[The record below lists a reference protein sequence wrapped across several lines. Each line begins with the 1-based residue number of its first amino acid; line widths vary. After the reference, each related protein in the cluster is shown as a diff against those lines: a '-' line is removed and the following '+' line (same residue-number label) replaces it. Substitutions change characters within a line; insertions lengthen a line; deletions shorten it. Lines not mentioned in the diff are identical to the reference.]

1 MLRELASILMASVR
15 APADL
20 PARLGGEEFGVL
32 LPLTS
37 ATEALEVAT
46 RILQGIAGLQLHDET
61 GHPYHITASLGM
73 GAIRATDRSL
83 RDMLDRADQ
92 ALYLAKNRGRNQI
105 ASAEHEVG

>member
-1 MLRELASILMASVR
+1 
-15 APADL
+15 
-20 PARLGGEEFGVL
+20 
-32 LPLTS
+32 
-37 ATEALEVAT
+37 
-46 RILQGIAGLQLHDET
+46 
-61 GHPYHITASLGM
+61 M